1 MIPNNMGT
9 IQSICGVLKLAFTYS
24 KTTMETSKQ
33 YVKYVQ
39 TVKTLKKKKTLWPL
53 FMDGV

>member
-39 TVKTLKKKKTLWPL
+39 TVKTLKKKQN
-53 FMDGV
+53 FMAPFYG